1 MVAPGTEPAAAQAPL
16 TRELQGGSVTPEGS
30 AAMEPENGVAA
41 DTGLTLLARRARTGS
56 PADVEALLGMVHQIA
71 LRYARARLG
80 TYPAAAES
88 AADVA
93 QEVSMAVLTALPRY
107 TDRGAPFEAFVY
119 GIASRK
125 VADVQRSHAR
135 APLQDQGEE
144 AGLLD
149 TLVGSAEAEAV
160 RRDEAARV
168 RAALGVLPERMR
180 EILVLRVAVGL
191 SAQETGD
198 ALGMSAGAVRVAQHR
213 ALGILRER
221 WGGAGHG

>member
-1 MVAPGTEPAAAQAPL
+1 
-16 TRELQGGSVTPEGS
+16 
-30 AAMEPENGVAA
+30 
-41 DTGLTLLARRARTGS
+41 
-56 PADVEALLGMVHQIA
+56 
-71 LRYARARLG
+71 
-80 TYPAAAES
+80 
-88 AADVA
+88 
-93 QEVSMAVLTALPRY
+93 MAVLTALPRY

-135 APLQDQGEE
+135 APLQDEGEE

-168 RAALGVLPERMR
+168 RATLGVLPERMR

>member
-1 MVAPGTEPAAAQAPL
+1 MSTG
-16 TRELQGGSVTPEGS
+16 
-30 AAMEPENGVAA
+30 NGVAG
-41 DTGLTLLARRARTGS
+41 DTGLTLLALRARDGAA
-56 PADVEALLGMVHQIA
+56 ADTEALLGKVHQIA

-93 QEVSMAVLTALPRY
+93 QEVCMAVLTALPRY
-107 TDRGAPFEAFVY
+107 ADRGAPFEAFVY
-119 GIASRK
+119 GVAAHK
-125 VADVQRSHAR
+125 VADAQRAHAR
-135 APLQDQGEE
+135 APIPDEGQE
-144 AGLLD
+144 AGPLD
-149 TLVGSAEAEAV
+149 VRVGSAESEAL

-168 RAALGVLPERMR
+168 RGMLAVLPGRLR

-213 ALGILRER
+213 ALRTLREH
-221 WGGAGHG
+221 WGDAGHG